1 MRKIGWI
8 ASTLVVVLLLT
19 LQVRRPNY
27 DLAPASPEQSF
38 EAQLNPS
45 PQIQHMLQQSCYNC
59 HSTQAEIP
67 WYGNVWPTSQLMQN
81 DVRRGRARLDFSN
94 WTNLGPEMS
103 RIRMLD
109 ACRMM
114 REAKMPVWYYRAVH
128 PGSAPKSD
136 ETAAFCS
143 WAESL
148 PKGREVAQL
157 RWAPVSAQSID
168 SLARGSKQVE

>member
-8 ASTLVVVLLLT
+8 SGIFAVLLILA
-19 LQVRRPNY
+19 LQVYRPNY

-38 EAQLNPS
+38 EAQLSPS
-45 PQIQHMLQQSCYNC
+45 PQIQHMLQQSCYSC

-128 PGSAPKSD
+128 PGSAPKPD

-148 PKGREVAQL
+148 PKGPEVAQL
-157 RWAPVSAQSID
+157 HWALVSAQSINRLILD
-168 SLARGSKQVE
+168 SEHVE